1 MKDIKTLEVYKLT
14 NLVNNKVYIGVTSIG
29 SGKRFKLHVYKT
41 NNGSNYPLHNAIRE
55 YGENNFKIDILEIC
69 ESTEQLRERERYF
82 ISLFN
87 SQDSNIG
94 YNTTAGGE
102 YFEVTQEM
110 RESLSKAQK
119 GRAHV
124 EAYKGVLQ
132 YDRDGNFLKEWSNMT
147 QAAEETGTSRASIL
161 RAIKRTLVR
170 GSKSNPYIW
179 FYRAE
184 FSEIPDKIDPK
195 EYYSNLEYKPKPS
208 KTCLEKIEQ
217 YKIKD
222 GDFKSLGKHV
232 IKCDVG
238 GNELETYDSIA
249 SAAKANSM
257 TPEAIRC
264 HLRGTYN
271 YNDPKVLKRLK
282 YIWKLKEVEQSNIQ

>member
-1 MKDIKTLEVYKLT
+1 MKDNEKTLEVYKLT

-29 SGKRFKLHVYKT
+29 SGKRFKLHVHKT
-41 NNGSNYPLHNAIRE
+41 NSGSNYPLHNAIRE
-55 YGENNFKIDILEIC
+55 YGENNFKIDILELC
-69 ESTEQLRERERYF
+69 NSAEQLRERERYF

-94 YNTTAGGE
+94 YNTTGGGE

-110 RESLSKAQK
+110 REALSKAQK
-119 GRAHV
+119 GRPHV

-132 YDRDGNFLKEWSNMT
+132 YDKNGNFIKEWTNMT
-147 QAAEETGTSRASIL
+147 QAAEETGTSRAAIL

-184 FSEIPDKIDPK
+184 FDEIPEKVNPK

-208 KTCLEKIEQ
+208 KECLEKIEQ
-217 YKIKD
+217 YKITT
-222 GDFKSLGKHV
+222 GDFKTLGKPV
-232 IKCDVG
+232 VKCDTE
-238 GNELETYDSIA
+238 GNELEIYDSIA
-249 SAAKANSM
+249 SAAKSNNM

-264 HLRGTYN
+264 HLRGVYN

-282 YIWKLKEVEQSNIQ
+282 YVWKYKVEQSNIE

>member
-147 QAAEETGTSRASIL
+147 QAAGETGTSRASIL

-184 FSEIPDKIDPK
+184 FSEIPDKVDPK

>member
-14 NLVNNKVYIGVTSIG
+14 NLANNKVYIGVTSIG

-87 SQDSNIG
+87 SQDQNIG

-132 YDRDGNFLKEWSNMT
+132 YDKDGNFLKEWSNMT
-147 QAAEETGTSRASIL
+147 QAAEETGTSRAAIL

-184 FSEIPDKIDPK
+184 FSEIPDKVDPK

-264 HLRGTYN
+264 HLRGTYD